1 MSAALSLD
9 EITERLRRLGCSD
22 HGCVVSKPKGMG
34 TNGGCKCLPWESSP
48 DGRGRIR
55 EALVLLQQQ
64 AEALRGLAESIRRD
78 RDILAE
84 QVERAAAVTR
94 ERERIATET
103 ATNRTRRE
111 ERIRAAEICQWL
123 ANTWDRD
130 PKLTRLRREERGEAA
145 GEIMREIHRESA
157 NEGGAA

>member
-1 MSAALSLD
+1 MPKHTPGPLLMRLEIKGGDAQTLD
-9 EITERLRRLGCSD
+9 EAMTIETRINAADNRAEAIINELADMLRRYE
-22 HGCVVSKPKGMG
+22 M
-34 TNGGCKCLPWESSP
+34 
-48 DGRGRIR
+48 
-55 EALVLLQQQ
+55 
-64 AEALRGLAESIRRD
+64 LRQD

-111 ERIRAAEICQWL
+111 ERARAVEICQWL

-130 PKLTRLRREERGEAA
+130 SKLTRLRREERGEAA
-145 GEIMREIHRESA
+145 GEIMREIHRESVA
-157 NEGGAA
+157 ARGAA

>member
-34 TNGGCKCLPWESSP
+34 TNGGCRCIPWESTP

-55 EALVLLQQQ
+55 EALTLLQRQ
-64 AEALRGLAESIRRD
+64 ADALLGLAESLRRD

-84 QVERAAAVTR
+84 QAERAASVTR
-94 ERERIATET
+94 ERERIAAET

-111 ERIRAAEICQWL
+111 ERVRAAEICRWL

-130 PKLTRLRREERGEAA
+130 PKLTRVRRAERGEAA
-145 GEIMREIHRESA
+145 DEIMREIHRESVR
-157 NEGGAA
+157 GGAS